1 MFGSN
6 PVLNIDRQI
15 EDLQRLRA
23 GYQNQQPINI
33 YNNATPNVNDFY
45 ARYLGENEKVDEI
58 LVTHKTAFID
68 LKNGVLSVKEL
79 NGDTQCYQLILPK
92 DEKDLKI
99 EELERRLASYER
111 VNNANNE
118 VTEPSGNDN
127 VNNDTRAKDISKS
140 IS

>member
-1 MFGSN
+1 MYGSN
-6 PVLNIDRQI
+6 PMINIDRQI

-23 GYQNQQPINI
+23 GYQNQPPINI
-33 YNNATPNVNDFY
+33 YNNAATSTNDFY

-79 NGDTQCYQLILPK
+79 NGDTQDYQLILPK

-99 EELERRLASYER
+99 EELERRLASYEQH
-111 VNNANNE
+111 NNADNE

-127 VNNDTRAKDISKS
+127 VNNDTRAEGFSKS